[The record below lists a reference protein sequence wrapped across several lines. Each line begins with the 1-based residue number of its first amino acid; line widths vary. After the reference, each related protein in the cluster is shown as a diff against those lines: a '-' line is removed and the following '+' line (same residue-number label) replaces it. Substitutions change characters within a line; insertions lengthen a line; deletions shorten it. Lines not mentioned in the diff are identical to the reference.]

1 MATLLYR
8 LGRFCARRPWTVIIS
23 WLVLLALALVAYGIW
38 HGTLTTSV
46 TIPGT
51 ETAKVSDQL
60 AAKLPAARG
69 GSGTVVFQVKGDGAF
84 SARQRSQIADALE
97 QTAKLHGVKASTN
110 PFETQSALDE
120 QRAQVSDGRTR
131 LTGAR
136 SQLDAAQ
143 QQLTQA
149 QQQLDAAQQQAA
161 GSSAATAQ
169 LDAQQQ
175 QLDAQQQT
183 VKSNQAVLAAQ
194 EKKLSDAEA
203 LLKMSAAIRTVS
215 TDDST
220 ALATIQFDADSFNV
234 PASVKQAVID
244 QLGAARLDGVDV
256 QFSNEIAQ
264 SIPSIGGVGEII
276 GVLIAAVVLFIML
289 GTLIAAGL
297 PVLNA
302 LLGVGI
308 GVTGALAFS
317 SAIDMLSVTPIL
329 GLMLGLAV
337 GIDYSL
343 FILNRHRHQL
353 RHGMEMH
360 ESIGIATGT
369 SGSAVVFAGTT
380 VVIALL
386 ALNVTGIP
394 FLGLMGT
401 VGAACV
407 AVAIL
412 MAITFTPALLSLIG
426 AHLLSR
432 RTRRHLPTLQ
442 HAPVPTAP
450 MSTLRAVFSLVLGV
464 AVLVV
469 IALPALSM
477 RLGLPD
483 GATEPVA
490 STQYQ
495 AFKTIEQKFGN
506 GFNGALLVTATV
518 PGGVQKDD
526 LTARERSIGAKLYAV
541 DDVKA
546 VAPIGASSDG
556 SMIAFQVVP
565 GSGPTSARTEQLVR
579 DLRDASPLSGNVK
592 LGVAGNASGNID
604 ISEKLAAAL
613 PVYLAIVVGLSF
625 LILMLAFRS
634 LLVPLL
640 AAGGFIM
647 SVLAAFGGV
656 TAIFQ
661 WGWLSGLFGT
671 HDPGPVLSF
680 LPILMIG
687 ILFGL
692 AMDYQLFIVSGMREA
707 YVHGSRARLAVTQ
720 GFRAGR
726 SVVIAA
732 AIIMIAVFSGF
743 IFTDSV
749 MVQSIGFGLA
759 FGVLIDAFLVRLLLI
774 PAAMHLL
781 GDAAWWLPRWLDR
794 ILPNIDVE
802 GARLVATL
810 ESAQQATRSRQSKS
824 SAAE

>member
-23 WLVLLALALVAYGIW
+23 WLVLLALALAAYGIW

-149 QQQLDAAQQQAA
+149 QQQLDAAKQQAA

-183 VKSNQAVLAAQ
+183 VKSNQAALAAQ

-234 PASVKQAVID
+234 PAAVKQAVID

-432 RTRRHLPTLQ
+432 RTRRHLATLQ
-442 HAPVPTAP
+442 HTPVPTAP
-450 MSTLRAVFSLVLGV
+450 MSTLRAVLSLVLGV

-556 SMIAFQVVP
+556 SMIAFQVMP